1 MCVWFVSW
9 YQLWSGGFYC
19 CRCLLVCPGKYM
31 GLLCESAECVSPVF
45 PSEPHMT
52 FSRHGKCPIC
62 VRPIM
67 ASCGPH
73 ALPKARPTHL
83 CSKHSRPR
91 APSSPLSVV
100 FVVPSSSPLR
110 SDQQKNTTRA
120 FSTWLWLRACT
131 SVWTHRGATWNRC
144 LDDEG
149 PQAEFGQMTPG
160 LWPVSRPM
168 PDSVETEHWNTC
180 CCLWLFSQR
189 LIDNVA
195 LLPAVKSWQ
204 CE

>member
-1 MCVWFVSW
+1 MCVWCVSW

-19 CRCLLVCPGKYM
+19 CRCLLVCPGKYV
-31 GLLCESAECVSPVF
+31 GLLCERVSACPVF

-52 FSRHGKCPIC
+52 FSREGKCPIC
-62 VRPIM
+62 VRPIT

-110 SDQQKNTTRA
+110 SDQQKNTTRT
-120 FSTWLWLRACT
+120 FSTWLWLRTCT
-131 SVWTHRGATWNRC
+131 SVWTDRRGNVKQMFRWWGSTSWVWT
-144 LDDEG
+144 DD
-149 PQAEFGQMTPG
+149 P
-160 LWPVSRPM
+160 RPL
-168 PDSVETEHWNTC
+168 TC
-180 CCLWLFSQR
+180 EQTDAWLCG
-189 LIDNVA
+189 NGA
-195 LLPAVKSWQ
+195 LKHVLLSLALHSASDR
-204 CE
+204 